1 MTDDEL
7 EVWRRAWHSQPAV
20 PIDLIRKVE
29 RQTIAMRRDWIL
41 QIAPG
46 LIGVG
51 IAIAAVIMQTVTW
64 ILLAVGTWFFIFIGW
79 RFMLENQRGVW
90 APASETTAA
99 YVELSIERCRRA
111 LHNIRFGNV
120 MLWLLTAFVLIADYQ
135 ILKSEGG
142 LSTTSDF
149 LITIGVF
156 ALTTIAVS
164 MIFIFQ
170 LRKRRQTQADLEYL
184 LDLQRQARG

>member
-7 EVWRRAWHSQPAV
+7 EVWRREWHSQPAV

-29 RQTIAMRRDWIL
+29 RQTLAMRRDWIL
-41 QIAPG
+41 QIGPA
-46 LIGVG
+46 LVGVG
-51 IAIAAVIMQTVTW
+51 TVIAAVIMQTVTW
-64 ILLAVGTWFFIFIGW
+64 IFLAVGTWLFILIGW

-111 LHNIRFGNV
+111 LDNIRFANV
-120 MLWLLTAFVLIADYQ
+120 TMWLLTVFVFIADYQ
-135 ILKSEGG
+135 ILKNEGG
-142 LSTTSDF
+142 LTTTYDL
-149 LITIGVF
+149 LIAIGVF
-156 ALTTIAVS
+156 AIATFVVS

-170 LRKRRQTQADLEYL
+170 LRKRKQTKADLEYL
-184 LDLQRQARG
+184 LELQRKMHD